1 MSEILAHW
9 PAFAL
14 AAYLGAGFWHALR
27 EVCACLRDQRGRDDR
42 APLWP
47 VWIVVTL
54 LWPMLA
60 AQRFVFWLIVLWD
73 AAAAIRAG
81 KRESDHG

>member
-1 MSEILAHW
+1 MAELLANW
-9 PAFAL
+9 PEAL
-14 AAYLGAGFWHALR
+14 IAAYLVIGIQRAAR
-27 EVCACLRDQRGRDDR
+27 EAAQCVRESRATGER

-47 VWIVVTL
+47 VWLVVTL
-54 LWPMLA
+54 AWPMLA

-81 KRESDHG
+81 KREADHV